1 MKQIDVNNF
10 VYYLKAESGLK
21 YFIGLQ
27 GPLGFRKCIKV
38 GYTILE
44 KAEETKIKS
53 ERSSKRKK

>member
-27 GPLGFRKCIKV
+27 GPLGF
-38 GYTILE
+38 
-44 KAEETKIKS
+44 
-53 ERSSKRKK
+53 